1 MQVEDDAS
9 DSSGPQS
16 RFLWLKTSDPD
27 FVVPGYPPGT
37 DVRVLLPVGDR
48 FGPLRNR
55 LTAQRIP
62 FREVGYLLE
71 HEIIGNITA
80 DGRLYVAVGAH
91 GSPSR
96 QPRPLAGA
104 AAEAA
109 RDGFELMWH
118 DHVTIREVP
127 AQPVPVDRLV
137 PADWVRFLPHQ
148 VMNPAQAEAVPHIIG
163 SDDHLIVTAP
173 TGAGKTVIGM
183 VAALRTVLEQGK
195 KAAWLVPQRSL
206 TDELNNEL
214 DSWRRRG
221 LAVERL
227 SGEYR
232 VDAQRIRAA
241 DLWVT
246 TTEKFEAI
254 SRTSSLRE
262 ALTEVGCLVV
272 DEIHLLGD
280 PGRGSVLEA
289 ILARVRAGDAPTR
302 IVGLSATVANADQI
316 AAWLRARTVR
326 VAWRPTRLTWQLPMV
341 ANSSDWSLVEGAK
354 ARLTANIVNM
364 VTSDNGSVLVFCG
377 SKRNVRRTA
386 LIIAANRG
394 ANIFDVDP
402 DDADAVHRTCQAVG
416 VGLHYKGWEHK
427 RTAEKA
433 FRARELDVLVATST
447 VAAGVNMPARAVV
460 VQDTEV
466 GLKGID
472 VATVQQMFGRAGR
485 VGAGEHHGWAF
496 LLVDESER
504 SVWQRRLL
512 AGFLVNSQIHANL
525 PEHVLAEATQQRI
538 RSLSD
543 AERWYENTLSY
554 HQGNRENTPL
564 RRSIADLD
572 NSDFLK
578 TRRTNPHTVELA
590 TTELGLLTARLM
602 VLPVVCS
609 ELRAALSDSAIPISP
624 DDAERLLIETLATRV
639 PRLSQAAISEDVK
652 PRAIELKMARGF
664 VGDAAGAPEPPAAP
678 SHPVYVPGD
687 LACAALFTAA
697 NSPYAFNRAARTIGG
712 IPYAT
717 MYPILEEA
725 PRYLHWLA
733 CQGFLGT
740 VHPWIAIVAADLSR
754 RIRWRRCNPLRGAGR
769 LLWMCEQMAT
779 SAHAE
784 DVVPVLWR
792 AATTRGITDPDWT
805 ETGRPQDCRLN
816 PSDYAILLRDRA
828 TDAIVTFDANRADLV
843 CSTTATLA
851 VWAGES
857 YLTTPA
863 SQGRAHTA
871 LPVNS
876 SGPRGSAV
884 FTRRGDYRAIG
895 WLDRY
900 NGFSRE
906 LDPVG
911 APA

>member
-9 DSSGPQS
+9 DSAGPQ
-16 RFLWLKTSDPD
+16 FPLLWLKTSDPD
-27 FVVPGYPPGT
+27 FVVPSYPPGT

-48 FGPLRNR
+48 FGPLRKR
-55 LTAQRIP
+55 LAEQQIP

-71 HEIIGNITA
+71 HEIICNITA
-80 DGRLYVAVGAH
+80 DGGLYVAVGAH

-118 DHVTIREVP
+118 DHVTTREIP
-127 AQPVPVDRLV
+127 ARPVPVDRLV
-137 PADWVRFLPHQ
+137 PGGWVRFLPHQ
-148 VMNPAQAEAVPHIIG
+148 VMNPAQAEAVPHILG
-163 SDDHLIVTAP
+163 SDDHLIVIAP

-206 TDELNNEL
+206 TDELNHEL

-280 PGRGSVLEA
+280 PGRGSFLEA
-289 ILARVRAGDAPTR
+289 ILARVRAGNAPTR
-302 IVGLSATVANADQI
+302 IIGLSATVANADQI

-394 ANIFDVDP
+394 ANIFGVDP
-402 DDADAVHRTCQAVG
+402 DDTDAVHRTCQAAG

-427 RTAEKA
+427 RAAEKG

-485 VGAGEHHGWAF
+485 VGAGERHGWAF

-512 AGFLVNSQIHANL
+512 AGFRVNSQIHANL
-525 PEHVLAEATQQRI
+525 PEHVLAEAAQQRI
-538 RSLSD
+538 RSSSD
-543 AERWYENTLSY
+543 AEHWYEHTLSY
-554 HQGNRENTPL
+554 YQGNRENTPL
-564 RRSIADLD
+564 RRSIAELD
-572 NSDFLK
+572 NGDFLK
-578 TRRTNPHTVELA
+578 TRRTVPGTVELT

-602 VLPVVCS
+602 VPPVVCGD
-609 ELRAALSDSAIPISP
+609 LRRALTDSAIPTSP
-624 DDAERLLIETLATRV
+624 DDAERLLIEMLATRI
-639 PRLSQAAISEDVK
+639 PRLAQAAISEDLK
-652 PRAIELKMARGF
+652 PRAIELKRTRGF
-664 VGDAAGAPEPPAAP
+664 VGGAAGAPEPPVAP
-678 SHPVYVPGD
+678 AHPVYVPGD
-687 LACAALFTAA
+687 LACAALFVAA
-697 NSPYAFNRAARTIGG
+697 NSPHAFNRTARTIGG

-717 MYPILEEA
+717 MYPVLEEA

-733 CQGFLGT
+733 GQGFLGT
-740 VHPWIAIVAADLSR
+740 IHPWIAIVAADLSR
-754 RIRWRRCNPLRGAGR
+754 RIRWRRCNPPRGAGR

-792 AATTRGITDPDWT
+792 AATTRGITAPDWV

-816 PSDYAILLRDRA
+816 PSDYATLLRDRA
-828 TDAIVTFDANRADLV
+828 TDAIVTLEAHRADLV
-843 CSTTATLA
+843 CSTAATLA
-851 VWAGES
+851 VWTDED
-857 YLTTPA
+857 YLATPA
-863 SQGRAHTA
+863 SQGRAHTT
-871 LPVNS
+871 LPVDS
-876 SGPRGSAV
+876 PGSQGSVV
-884 FTRRGDYRAIG
+884 FTRRGDYRAVG
-895 WLDRY
+895 WLDCY

-906 LDPVG
+906 LHSVAEPV
-911 APA
+911 